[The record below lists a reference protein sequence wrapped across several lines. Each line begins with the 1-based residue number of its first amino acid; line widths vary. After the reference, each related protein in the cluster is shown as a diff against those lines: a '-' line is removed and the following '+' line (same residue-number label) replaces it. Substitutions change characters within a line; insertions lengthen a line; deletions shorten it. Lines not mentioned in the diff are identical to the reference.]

1 MDESVELSEEPVE
14 LSEEPVELSEEPVE
28 LSEELESELV
38 EDDSVDALP
47 LFFDEP

>member
-1 MDESVELSEEPVE
+1 MDEPVE
-14 LSEEPVELSEEPVE
+14 LPEELESELFE
-28 LSEELESELV
+28 LSEELESELFELPESELF